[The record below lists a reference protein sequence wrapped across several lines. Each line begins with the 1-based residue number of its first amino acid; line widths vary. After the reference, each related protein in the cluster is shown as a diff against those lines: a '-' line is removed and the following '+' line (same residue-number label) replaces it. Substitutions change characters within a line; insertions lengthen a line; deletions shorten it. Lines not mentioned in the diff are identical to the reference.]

1 MKRLL
6 AIGLLISSLL
16 FSFYQYNGKIVNGEC
31 TYPLKQRRKI
41 VDKLLRDRKQEGN
54 YVYLDMVA
62 DDFET
67 VVWWYDLDTYREI
80 SEKIQFCKVGVR

>member
-6 AIGLLISSLL
+6 AIGLLISSLS
-16 FSFYQYNGKIVNGEC
+16 FSFYQYNGKVVNGEC
-31 TYPLKQRRKI
+31 VYPFKQREKI
-41 VDKLLRDRKQEGN
+41 VVRDRKQEGN

-67 VVWWYDLDTYREI
+67 AVWWYDLDTHREI

>member
-6 AIGLLISSLL
+6 AIGLLISSLS
-16 FSFYQYNGKIVNGEC
+16 FSFYQYNGKVVNGEC

-54 YVYLDMVA
+54 YVYLD
-62 DDFET
+62 T
-67 VVWWYDLDTYREI
+67 HREI